1 MSGVRGLA
9 LNLVKKHGYSLIAR
23 EVADIADDMSVKADE
38 RKASRRH
45 DDWYYANA
53 PGADKMQALPKPA
66 SEDDDVANL
75 SIGDQSHTHYHYP
88 PPQAPTPQPS
98 TVAKAASGLGS
109 IARALLI
116 GGPIGAAIAAAP
128 VLYNWSKPAP
138 VEKPPVVQQGDK
150 DTDTSTVTTIQVL
163 PPKDSQ

>member
-1 MSGVRGLA
+1 MNSVRGLA

-23 EVADIADDMSVKADE
+23 EVADIADDMGVKSDE

-53 PGADKMQALPKPA
+53 PGADKMQALSNPA
-66 SEDDDVANL
+66 AEDDDVGNL
-75 SIGDQSHTHYHYP
+75 SIGDQSHNHYHYP
-88 PPQAPTPQPS
+88 PPAPKES
-98 TVAKAASGLGS
+98 TVAKVTSGIGS

-138 VEKPPVVQQGDK
+138 VEPVVEHVEHV
-150 DTDTSTVTTIQVL
+150 DTDTNTATTIRVL
-163 PPKDSQ
+163 PPKGDE